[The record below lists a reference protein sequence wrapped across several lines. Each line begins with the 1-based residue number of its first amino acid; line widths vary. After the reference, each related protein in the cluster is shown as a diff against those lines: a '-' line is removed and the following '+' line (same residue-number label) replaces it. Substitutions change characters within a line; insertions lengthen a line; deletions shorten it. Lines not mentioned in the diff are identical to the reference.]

1 MIIVLS
7 PAKTLDFA
15 TAPTTRV
22 HTQPELLDESA
33 RLIERLVALDA
44 PAVGDLMHISAELAD
59 LNAARFRQW
68 RTPFTA
74 RNAKQAMLAFDG
86 DVYDGLQARTLETSQ
101 LKWAQKHVRILSG
114 LYGVLRPLDLMQAY
128 RLEMGTRLDTPR
140 GNDLYEFWGDRITR
154 QLLPVLAGQRKPV
167 LVNLA
172 SQEYFRAVDTRL
184 LGCPVVQPVFQERR
198 AAGYQVV
205 SFSAKRAR
213 GLMTRFAIEHRITR
227 PAGLQAF
234 DQDGYRYD
242 AQASTAQVWYF
253 RREQPTA
260 GAGGTL
266 TAGR

>member
-1 MIIVLS
+1 MLIVLS

-86 DVYDGLQARTLETSQ
+86 DVYDGLQARTLDTSQ
-101 LKWAQKHVRILSG
+101 LN
-114 LYGVLRPLDLMQAY
+114 GVLRPLDLMQAY

-140 GNDLYEFWGDRITR
+140 GHDLYEFWGDRITR

>member
-15 TAPTTRV
+15 SAPTTRV
-22 HTQPELLDESA
+22 HTQPELLDDSA
-33 RLIERLVALDA
+33 QLIERLVALDA
-44 PAVGDLMHISAELAD
+44 PAVGELMNISAELAD
-59 LNAARFRQW
+59 LNAMRFRAWQ
-68 RTPFTA
+68 TPFTR
-74 RNAKQAMLAFDG
+74 RNARQAVLAFDG
-86 DVYDGLQARTLETSQ
+86 DVYDGLQARTLDTAQ

-128 RLEMGTRLDTPR
+128 RLEMGTRLDTVR
-140 GNDLYEFWGDRITR
+140 GKDLYEFWGDRIAQ
-154 QLLPVLAGQRKPV
+154 QLAPLLAAQRKPV

-172 SQEYFRAVDTRL
+172 SQEYFRAVNTRL

-227 PAGLQAF
+227 PAGLQGF
-234 DQDGYRYD
+234 EQDGYRFD
-242 AQASTAQVWYF
+242 AYASTAHVWYF
-253 RREQPTA
+253 RREQPSS
-260 GAGGTL
+260 GDSGPL

>member
-7 PAKTLDFA
+7 PAKTLDFES
-15 TAPTTRV
+15 APTTRA
-22 HTQPELLDESA
+22 HTQPELLDDSA
-33 RLIERLVALDA
+33 QLIERLIGLDP
-44 PAVGDLMHISAELAD
+44 PAVGELMHISAELAD
-59 LNAARFRQW
+59 LNAMRFRAW
-68 RTPFTA
+68 RTPFTR
-74 RNAKQAMLAFDG
+74 RNARQAVLAFDG
-86 DVYDGLQARTLETSQ
+86 DVYDGLQARTLDTAQ

-128 RLEMGTRLDTPR
+128 RLEMGTRLDTAR
-140 GNDLYEFWGDRITR
+140 GKDLYEFWGDRIAQ
-154 QLLPVLAGQRKPV
+154 QLAPLLAAQRKPV

-172 SQEYFRAVDTRL
+172 SQEYFRAVNTRL

-234 DQDGYRYD
+234 EQDGYRFD
-242 AQASTAQVWYF
+242 ADASTAHVWYF
-253 RREQPTA
+253 RREQPSS
-260 GAGGTL
+260 GDSGPL